1 MSTYN
6 EQHFSR
12 ETEGLSKAVAST
24 LVRVADGEHIEL
36 RIAPVEKHIGDASVR
51 MLAYNGS
58 IPGPTFKVR
67 QGSEIAVDVVN
78 DGDLEATVH
87 WHGLRLENRYDG
99 THETQAPIAVG
110 GRFTC
115 RVAFPDPGVY
125 WYHPHIRE
133 DYGQEMGLYGN
144 VLVEPGVSDYWP
156 AVHREVVVTL
166 DDVLIEN
173 GKIAPFSRSETTHAA
188 MGRFGNVLLVSGEP
202 DLKLSAKSGEV
213 VRFFLTNT
221 ANTRVFKVMLPGA
234 RMKLVG
240 GDSGRVEHEQ
250 FVNEVVLAPS
260 ERVVVDALFEQPGE
274 LALVHQTPD
283 RVYQLAGITVGDGVA
298 EPPLGDEFAQLRSDP
313 ELGAERAR
321 LAGLVEAEPDK
332 TLAFVA
338 EMDFE
343 EPDGPVV
350 YECPMHPDVVQDER
364 GRCPRCGMT
373 LLAKAVATTYACP
386 MHPDVMQ
393 NEPGRC
399 PQCGMKLLPASLA
412 SQAAGE
418 HEHHGDDGHDHER
431 RTHEHHDTA
440 APGEHV
446 GEVHTNH
453 DEGGEHGEG
462 HEHHAHAGAGGIEW
476 EDDMVEINKITTPT
490 NMRWKLVD
498 RATGEA
504 NAAIDWRFTVGD
516 RVKIRLINEMDSD
529 HPMHHPFHVHGA
541 GRFLI
546 LTRNG
551 EIEPNLVWKDTVLV
565 RTGEVVD
572 ILLDV
577 TNPGRWMAHCHI
589 AEHHESGMMFSFTV
603 DPV

>member
-36 RIAPVEKHIGDASVR
+36 RIAPVEKYIGDASVR

-173 GKIAPFSRSETTHAA
+173 GKIAPFSRSQTTHAA

-313 ELGAERAR
+313 ELGAERER
-321 LAGLVEAEPDK
+321 LDSLVEAEPDK

-350 YECPMHPDVVQDER
+350 YECPMHPDVVQDEP

-386 MHPDVMQ
+386 MHPDVVQ

-418 HEHHGDDGHDHER
+418 REHDGDDGDHHER

-440 APGEHV
+440 AHGEHV
-446 GEVHTNH
+446 GEVHANH
-453 DEGGEHGEG
+453 DEGGEHGDG
-462 HEHHAHAGAGGIEW
+462 QEHHAHAAAGGIEW

-603 DPV
+603 DP